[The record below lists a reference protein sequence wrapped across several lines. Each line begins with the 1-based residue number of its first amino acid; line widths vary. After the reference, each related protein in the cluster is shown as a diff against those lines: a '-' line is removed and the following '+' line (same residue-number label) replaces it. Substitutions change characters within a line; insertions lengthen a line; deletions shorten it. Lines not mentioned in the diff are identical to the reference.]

1 MLMQNFG
8 VTNKEYYGMLWY
20 FLEWSIG
27 PIGSWSKGV
36 FELRMSTGS
45 EDFSILMIPREKL
58 QVINVP
64 LGRAFVKKKKKR
76 RKHFRLKVL
85 HDLLLQQTGLQGFK
99 SNTSIIFGN
108 SPLLA
113 CAWFS
118 YFLPPTKALLAWFH
132 FWLVL
137 QHTIVPKS
145 VLQPN
150 LSYIIIFLF
159 AYCHWDLGLIRSDP
173 GLFPQDSTY
182 PHKKLGLYDN
192 ENVRVLV
199 FNIDW
204 VFV

>member
-1 MLMQNFG
+1 MVFSG
-8 VTNKEYYGMLWY
+8 VVNWPNRELKQRRFWTAHVNRKWGRSCRWSMYLWVA
-20 FLEWSIG
+20 LS
-27 PIGSWSKGV
+27 
-36 FELRMSTGS
+36 L
-45 EDFSILMIPREKL
+45 
-58 QVINVP
+58 
-64 LGRAFVKKKKKR
+64 KKKKR